1 MSLTH
6 ESPINI
12 EQIEKNFAEINPP
25 LSEAEAVLESN
36 RCLYCYDAPCTHA
49 CPTHIDVPSFIKK
62 IASGNLLGSARVI
75 FDANPIGATCARVC
89 PVEVLCEG
97 ACVEKTLMD
106 KPIEIGRLQRYA
118 TDYAM
123 RNEKEIFKAGKSN
136 GKSIGIVGSG
146 PAGLSCATY
155 LARLGYAV
163 TIYDKKSLPG
173 GLDTY
178 GMAEYKMSQAVSVDE
193 ARQVAKL
200 GVKFQLETEIVQSP
214 KSKVQS
220 RSGES
225 EPPAPT
231 GGLSSE
237 SESLKVKPFAA
248 ADGSDKISFTDLQ
261 SQHDA
266 IFLAIGL
273 GATNKLNIAGENLNG
288 VFDALDFIERI
299 KTRDW
304 LNIPLGKIVA
314 VIGAGNTAID
324 AVTQAKRLG
333 AERVLMIYR
342 RTEKDI
348 SAYAYEYELAK
359 KDGSE
364 FLWQTAPVVI
374 LGNDRVAALRC
385 QKTDGSNRIFEI
397 PCDMVIKAI
406 GQQKSVA
413 FLSQIPDVELDEKGR
428 VIVNTE
434 TMQTTNPK
442 IFAGGDCVN
451 GGREAVDAA
460 QTGKLAAQGIHFN
473 LTGETVELAGAK
485 LPFIEKIHGELPLL
499 VPAAYNEP
507 AIPAE
512 DLGIKSYG

>member
-1 MSLTH
+1 MAEIS
-6 ESPINI
+6 I
-12 EQIEKNFAEINPP
+12 EQIERNFAEINPP
-25 LSEAEAVLESN
+25 LSEAEAIFEAN

-62 IASGNLLGSARVI
+62 IASGNLTGSARVI

-123 RNEKEIFKAGKSN
+123 RNERDVLKAGTPN
-136 GKSIGIVGSG
+136 GKSIGIIGSG
-146 PAGLSCATY
+146 PAGLSCAAY

-178 GMAEYKMSQAVSVDE
+178 GMAEYKMSQIVSVDE
-193 ARQVAKL
+193 ARQVERL
-200 GVKFQLETEIVQSP
+200 GVKFQLNTEIVPSSGFP
-214 KSKVQS
+214 VQ
-220 RSGES
+220 
-225 EPPAPT
+225 
-231 GGLSSE
+231 GLNQ
-237 SESLKVKPFAA
+237 
-248 ADGSDKISFTDLQ
+248 ISFDDLQ

-266 IFLAIGL
+266 IFLGIGL
-273 GATNKLNIAGENLNG
+273 GATNKLNIKGENLSG
-288 VFDALDFIERI
+288 VIDALDFIERI

-304 LNIPLGKIVA
+304 KSVPLARTIA
-314 VIGAGNTAID
+314 VIGAGNTAVD

-333 AERVLMIYR
+333 AERVFMVYR
-342 RTEKDI
+342 KTAKEMP
-348 SAYAYEYELAK
+348 AYEYEYELAK
-359 KDGSE
+359 KDGVE
-364 FLWQTAPVVI
+364 FVWHAAPI
-374 LGNDRVAALRC
+374 EISADENGLSLRC
-385 QKTDGSNRIFEI
+385 QKTDDSNQIFEI
-397 PCDMVIKAI
+397 RCDMIIKAI

-413 FLSQIPDVELDEKGR
+413 FLSQIPNVKLDEKGC
-428 VIVNTE
+428 VLVNTE
-434 TMQTTNPK
+434 SMQTTNPK

-473 LTGETVELAGAK
+473 LTGEKVEFAGARI
-485 LPFIEKIHGELPLL
+485 PFLEEIHGEIPAIT
-499 VPAAYNEP
+499 PAAYDEP
-507 AIPAE
+507 AIPRRK
-512 DLGIKSYG
+512 I